1 MQVGLGEVEAP
12 QVGVSQIGPVQV
24 ARVRLAR
31 RRSAMRRSAL
41 ASWGGVPLAWA
52 LNSSQFSSR
61 IRRSQSNFA
70 TLVTGS
76 VPLFLTSALAGPDL
90 RASSRPA
97 RS

>member
-12 QVGVSQIGPVQV
+12 QVGVSQIGPAQV
-24 ARVRLAR
+24 GPRAR

-76 VPLFLTSALAGPDL
+76 VPCS
-90 RASSRPA
+90 
-97 RS
+97 

>member
-12 QVGVSQIGPVQV
+12 QVGVSQIGPAQV
-24 ARVRLAR
+24 GPRAR